1 MMGTIAFAIVAALM
15 LISALLVVSSKNL
28 VRAVLW
34 LGVTLTLTA
43 ALYAMLEATFMAGVQ
58 VLLYVGGVVTLMLF
72 GLMLTRRHEGL
83 LVPADSGTPLRGI
96 LGAGAVFGLLASATV
111 HSTLPQAPATEATSA
126 TVLGRAIL
134 GTHLIAFEALSLL
147 LLAVL
152 IGAIVIARRRD
163 FGAAKASARAAGASG
178 LDTSAGESGQV
189 EPQP

>member
-111 HSTLPQAPATEATSA
+111 HSTLPQAPATEAT
-126 TVLGRAIL
+126 
-134 GTHLIAFEALSLL
+134 
-147 LLAVL
+147 
-152 IGAIVIARRRD
+152 RRRARPGD
-163 FGAAKASARAAGASG
+163 PRHPPHRLRGLVLAAARGADRRDRHCA
-178 LDTSAGESGQV
+178 
-189 EPQP
+189 PP

>member
-1 MMGTIAFAIVAALM
+1 MIGTIAFAIVAASM

-43 ALYAMLEATFMAGVQ
+43 ALYAMLEASFMAGVQ

-83 LVPADSGTPLRGI
+83 VVPADSGIPLRGI
-96 LGAGAVFGLLASATV
+96 LGAGAVFGLLASATTK
-111 HSTLPQAPATEATSA
+111 SQLPQTTAPEATTA
-126 TVLGRAIL
+126 AALGKELL
-134 GTHLIAFEALSLL
+134 GTHLVAFEALSLL

-163 FGAAKASARAAGASG
+163 FGAAKAKTGSGAIAPA
-178 LDTSAGESGQV
+178 T
-189 EPQP
+189 EPRP